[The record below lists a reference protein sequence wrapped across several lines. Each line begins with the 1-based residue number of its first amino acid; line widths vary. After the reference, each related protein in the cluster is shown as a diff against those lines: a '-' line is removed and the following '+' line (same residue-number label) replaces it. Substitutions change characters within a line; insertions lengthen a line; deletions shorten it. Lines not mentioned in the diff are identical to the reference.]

1 MDHEHST
8 DSLGFGA
15 DESDPGDTGG
25 VQHPSKHGRQKSVAN
40 LSSSE
45 LDYELMLEDS
55 DEEDGP
61 DRGPAKLVP
70 VSEEAG
76 RHLLSITEIGV
87 KEKDI
92 DPINQLS
99 QAEKLD
105 RVVRNAVES
114 VLDGPGTIAM
124 RVNDHMLDRRGQVD
138 PELTAELKDKMSSS
152 AMIIMNKE
160 THVHRWRCSV
170 M

>member
-1 MDHEHST
+1 MDNEHST

-15 DESDPGDTGG
+15 GESDPGDTGG
-25 VQHPSKHGRQKSVAN
+25 VQHTSKHGRQKSVAN

-45 LDYELMLEDS
+45 LDYELMPEDS

-70 VSEEAG
+70 VSEDAG
-76 RHLLSITEIGV
+76 QHLLAIREIGV
-87 KEKDI
+87 KEKDVDPVHQMSHADQI
-92 DPINQLS
+92 DRL
-99 QAEKLD
+99 
-105 RVVRNAVES
+105 VRNAVES
-114 VLDGPGTIAM
+114 VLDGPGTIAV
-124 RVNDHMLDRRGQVD
+124 RVNDHILDRRGQID
-138 PELTAELKDKMSSS
+138 PDLTADLKDKMSSS

>member
-1 MDHEHST
+1 MDHKHST

-15 DESDPGDTGG
+15 DESDSGDTGG
-25 VQHPSKHGRQKSVAN
+25 VQHPNKHGRQKSVAN
-40 LSSSE
+40 LSSAE
-45 LDYELMLEDS
+45 LDYQLMSEDS

-61 DRGPAKLVP
+61 DREPTKLVP
-70 VSEEAG
+70 VSEDAG
-76 RHLLSITEIGV
+76 QHLLSITEIGV

-92 DPINQLS
+92 NPRNQMS
-99 QAEKLD
+99 QAARLD
-105 RVVRNAVES
+105 RVVRNAIES
-114 VLDGPGTIAM
+114 VLDGPGTIAL
-124 RVNDHMLDRRGQVD
+124 RVNDHILDRRGQID

-152 AMIIMNKE
+152 AMIILNKE